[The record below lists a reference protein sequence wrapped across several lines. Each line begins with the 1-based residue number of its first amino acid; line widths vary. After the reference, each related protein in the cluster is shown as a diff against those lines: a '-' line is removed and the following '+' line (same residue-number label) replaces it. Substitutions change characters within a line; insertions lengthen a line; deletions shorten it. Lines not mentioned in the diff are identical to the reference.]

1 MTGDPVC
8 RVEGVTQLAGVT
20 EDTLLPIIWFED
32 GVEELQEETV
42 SVLRAA
48 VLQPERIRAV
58 LGPLLTVA
66 GITVLL
72 ICLAVLVWRRFRP
85 TGKVGAELQLEKY

>member
-1 MTGDPVC
+1 MC

-72 ICLAVLVWRRFRP
+72 VCSAVLVWRRFRP
-85 TGKVGAELQLEKY
+85 AGKVGAELQLEKY